1 MIPENVLARP
11 EVASLNESLAGAIV
25 EASQR
30 EDVAGHPEVT
40 LIIEAA
46 RIVEV
51 ARALK
56 EQHGFERLASV
67 TAVDWYPQE
76 PRFEVVYHVHSLEHG
91 RRLRLK
97 VRVPGDGTAPPLAS
111 LTGVWR
117 SANWYEREVFDL
129 FGIEFGGHPDLRRIM
144 MPEGW
149 VGHPLRKDFPVHGYK
164 YSYQDS

>member
-1 MIPENVLARP
+1 MISEVVLARP
-11 EVASLNESLAGAIV
+11 EVASLNESLAGAIL
-25 EASQR
+25 EGAHT
-30 EDVAGHPEVT
+30 DDLAGHPEVT
-40 LIIEAA
+40 LIIDAA

-56 EQHGFERLASV
+56 AQGFERLCSV
-67 TAVDWYPQE
+67 TGVDWYPRE
-76 PRFEVVYHVHSLEHG
+76 PRFEVVYHVHSVAKNL
-91 RRLRLK
+91 RLRLK
-97 VRVPGDGTAPPLAS
+97 VRLSSEAAAIDS

-117 SANWYEREVFDL
+117 SADWYEREVFDL
-129 FGIEFGGHPDLRRIM
+129 FGVEFRNHPDLRRIM

>member
-1 MIPENVLARP
+1 MISEVVLARP
-11 EVASLNESLAGAIV
+11 EVASLNESLAGAIL
-25 EASQR
+25 EGAQT
-30 EDVAGHPEVT
+30 DDIAGHPEVT
-40 LIIEAA
+40 LIIDPA

-56 EQHGFERLASV
+56 AQGFERLCSV
-67 TAVDWYPQE
+67 TGVDWYPRE
-76 PRFEVVYHVHSLEHG
+76 PRFEVVYHVHSVAKNL
-91 RRLRLK
+91 RLRLK
-97 VRVPGDGTAPPLAS
+97 LHLSSEAAAVDS

-129 FGIEFGGHPDLRRIM
+129 FGIEFRNHPDLRRIM